1 MRPDY
6 YYLVYKFK
14 NRFDNNNP
22 PSLMSPIDRNDM
34 TENTNNLAITIE
46 ENDAIRNAN
55 SFLEIF
61 YERVKLHPN
70 KVYLRQPHGSQ
81 WNEYTWK
88 DVSLMA
94 RKILSALRD
103 MDLEPGDHIGIL
115 SKNCN
120 EWIIAD
126 LAILMGGYV
135 SVPFYPTL
143 PANELR
149 EVIELSHVKAL
160 FVGKLETWEL
170 QRAGVPSGIRTISM
184 PHYHGNSKVKCEF
197 NWKQLLAE
205 YAPAEQL
212 HKPAPDEIFTLIYTS
227 GTTGTPKGVM
237 LDYQAPN
244 LIMQHE
250 RDNPVYGIYQ
260 NVGERI
266 ISYLPLN
273 HIAERVLSE
282 VMPIVSGGTVSFSE
296 SLDHFGKNLQSVQP
310 TLFFAVP
317 RIWTKFQ
324 QAILSKMSQR
334 KLDLLLSLPLVSGI
348 IKQKIK
354 TGMGLNECRC
364 AISGAAPMSSALI
377 RWFAKLDINIQEVYG
392 ATELCGGVTFNPLN
406 DIAPG
411 TVGKPLPGV
420 ELKLAANDEVLIKAP
435 WVMKGYYES
444 DSKTAEVLQDGYYH
458 TGDTGKYD
466 DAGRLIITG
475 RIKDT
480 FKTAKGKFVLPVPI
494 EHQLS
499 RNFLIEQVMVTGMG
513 LTQPFALI
521 CLSESASSKTR
532 DDLSASLGQTL
543 TSINAELDG
552 HERLS
557 HFIIFREP
565 WQEDSGFYTPTLKL
579 KRHVI
584 DQHYKDKYETWTQ
597 SKIRIIWEG
606 VS

>member
-1 MRPDY
+1 
-6 YYLVYKFK
+6 
-14 NRFDNNNP
+14 
-22 PSLMSPIDRNDM
+22 M
-34 TENTNNLAITIE
+34 TANATAPEISIE
-46 ENDAIRNAN
+46 ENEAIRNAN

-70 KVYLRQPHGSQ
+70 KVYLRQPYGSQ
-81 WNEYTWK
+81 WREYTWK
-88 DVSLMA
+88 DISQMA
-94 RKILSALRD
+94 QKLVSALRD
-103 MDLEPGDHIGIL
+103 MELVPGDHVGIL
-115 SKNCN
+115 SKNCH
-120 EWIIAD
+120 EWIVAD

-149 EVIELSHVKAL
+149 EVIELSHIKAL
-160 FVGKLETWEL
+160 FVGKLETWET
-170 QRAGVPSGIRTISM
+170 QRSGVPSGIRTISM
-184 PHYHGNSKVKCEF
+184 PYYHGNSKVKCEF
-197 NWKQLLAE
+197 SWETLMDSCE
-205 YAPAEQL
+205 PAEQL
-212 HKPAPDEIFTLIYTS
+212 HIPKPDEVFTLIYTS

-237 LDYQAPN
+237 LDYQASN
-244 LIMQHE
+244 LIMKHE
-250 RDNPVYGIYQ
+250 REKPVYGIYQ

-282 VMPIVSGGTVSFSE
+282 AMPIVSGGTVSFSE

-324 QAILSKMSQR
+324 QAILTKMSQR
-334 KLDLLLSLPLVSGI
+334 KLDLLLKTPVISSL
-348 IKQKIK
+348 IKKKIK

-364 AISGAAPMSSALI
+364 AVSGAAPMSAALI

-392 ATELCGGVTFNPLN
+392 ATELCGGVTFNALD

-411 TVGKPLPGV
+411 TVGRPLPGV
-420 ELKLAANDEVLIKAP
+420 ELKLAPTDEVLIKAP
-435 WVMKGYYES
+435 WVMRGYYEAE
-444 DSKTAEVLQDGYYH
+444 SKTAEVLEGGYYH

-466 DAGRLIITG
+466 DSGRLIITG

-494 EHQLS
+494 ENSLA

-513 LTQPFALI
+513 LAQPFALI
-521 CLSESASSKTR
+521 CLSESASNQTR
-532 DDLSASLGQTL
+532 DDIAASLGESL
-543 TSINAELDG
+543 TELNKELDN

-557 HFIIFREP
+557 HFVIFREP

-579 KRHVI
+579 KRHII
-584 DQHYKDKYETWTQ
+584 DQHYKPHYETWTE
-597 SKIRIIWEG
+597 SKVRIVWDNA
-606 VS
+606 